1 MVRWDEWGGMNLLLR
16 KPTGTV
22 SREVTFLSSFYPL
35 QDSKSMPAW
44 LVMAMV
50 ATESPGIGVMMG

>member
-1 MVRWDEWGGMNLLLR
+1 MNLLLR

>member
-1 MVRWDEWGGMNLLLR
+1 MNLLLR

-22 SREVTFLSSFYPL
+22 SREVTFLSSFNPL